1 MNSLK
6 RDEIQHIQNFTTTS
20 TTSLIACPKLLD
32 QQVAIK
38 LGTGFKKVQCMF
50 YSGIVYIQDGVCPA
64 ETQRISCFCLFPLL
78 CSVPL
83 IPLKIFYERKILS
96 LLPYS
101 FYTPAVYPRPGR
113 SQAIKYQGAHPGR
126 IEVSCHFVLQYTEPL
141 KIHFFPGLLMKI
153 MPIALQG
160 IPHLSY
166 LINLLNLI
174 E

>member
-1 MNSLK
+1 MMIAIDSLK

-20 TTSLIACPKLLD
+20 TTSSIACPKLLD
-32 QQVAIK
+32 QQVTIK
-38 LGTGFKKVQCMF
+38 LGTGFRKVKCMF

-101 FYTPAVYPRPGR
+101 FYTPAVYPRPGG
-113 SQAIKYQGAHPGR
+113 SQAKNTRGHTQGE
-126 IEVSCHFVLQYTEPL
+126 IEVPCHFVL
-141 KIHFFPGLLMKI
+141 
-153 MPIALQG
+153 
-160 IPHLSY
+160 
-166 LINLLNLI
+166 
-174 E
+174 